1 MAHASLDPRPPSLFL
16 VDKTTASK
24 RGGGGGSAGG
34 SSGPNLGRNGLRL
47 TRSRMDLWFED
58 ANAAGHACKVLSAK
72 IAKARARRGGR
83 IRSAL
88 LAR

>member
-1 MAHASLDPRPPSLFL
+1 
-16 VDKTTASK
+16 
-24 RGGGGGSAGG
+24 
-34 SSGPNLGRNGLRL
+34 
-47 TRSRMDLWFED
+47 MDLWFED